1 MEKLYLHDLENNKM
15 YPLSMFV
22 NKEIICTKEGMMDTT
37 ALPEQF
43 TLDIVFPPVEPRRL
57 KNRLKTFLQI
67 FKKWKGKIDKKT
79 TTFENG
85 CYFGLERRHKLDAI
99 IESLKL
105 NDVDYTERV
114 KQPLFRGFDRRR
126 QKDEVDATV
135 YQHLEDNN
143 E

>member
-1 MEKLYLHDLENNKM
+1 M
-15 YPLSMFV
+15 YPLSLFV
-22 NKEIICTKEGMMDTT
+22 NKEIICTKEDMMDTT

-43 TLDIVFPPVEPRRL
+43 TLDIVFPPVEPRGL
-57 KNRLKTFLQI
+57 KNRLKTFVRM

-79 TTFENG
+79 ATFENG
-85 CYFGLERRHKLDAI
+85 CYFGPERRHKVDAI

-105 NDVDYTERV
+105 NGVDYTGRI
-114 KQPLFRGFDRRR
+114 KQPLFRGVDRRR